1 MKLGSIESMNENK
14 VQLNDFTNG
23 GKLMHDLYAVID
35 LEI

>member
-1 MKLGSIESMNENK
+1 MKWKSIKSIIEMN

-35 LEI
+35 NKI